1 MEQVG
6 PANYLQFRSR
16 AHLKVAAGAAG
27 RHRHIA
33 RGAPM
38 AVDVQQRNEV
48 STAGNY
54 LDWDAGRVV
63 AAGQI

>member
-1 MEQVG
+1 
-6 PANYLQFRSR
+6 
-16 AHLKVAAGAAG
+16 
-27 RHRHIA
+27 
-33 RGAPM
+33 M